1 MGGSSTPRRTDYLGP
16 GQAIPGGGPLAP
28 RRLPLGV
35 RLVRI
40 GRLALDARAMTG
52 RELGDGEADGPVAR
66 PRADHQDRAGL
77 VAGADEDVLGP
88 SRCVEEVPRAQRPF
102 LPLHEQ
108 RALTGQDEKVLLLV
122 LGVVAAVGLAGWKHV
137 DADSE

>member
-16 GQAIPGGGPLAP
+16 GQASPGGGPLAP

-35 RLVRI
+35 GLVRI
-40 GRLALDARAMTG
+40 GRFALDARAMTG
-52 RELGDGEADGPVAR
+52 RELGDGVADAPVAR

-88 SRCVEEVPRAQRPF
+88 GRGVEEVPRTQRP
-102 LPLHEQ
+102 LLALDEQ
-108 RALTGQDEKVLLLV
+108 RALAGEDEKVLLLV
-122 LGVVAAVGLAGWKHV
+122 LRVV
-137 DADSE
+137 